1 MFISKN
7 DPYTIM
13 IKQKS
18 TFLTGDID
26 YDMID
31 KATRFYSSYQNL
43 TKSKK
48 K

>member
-7 DPYTIM
+7 DPYNII

-18 TFLTGDID
+18 TFLIGDVD